1 MSQPFW
7 HTSPNAPF
15 ATLIWT
21 AHTYCHPETDE
32 EAYDTLKR
40 RAKRE
45 DIDEMAV
52 FKMNCAKPFCI
63 LTMYRATT

>member
-52 FKMNCAKPFCI
+52 FK
-63 LTMYRATT
+63 